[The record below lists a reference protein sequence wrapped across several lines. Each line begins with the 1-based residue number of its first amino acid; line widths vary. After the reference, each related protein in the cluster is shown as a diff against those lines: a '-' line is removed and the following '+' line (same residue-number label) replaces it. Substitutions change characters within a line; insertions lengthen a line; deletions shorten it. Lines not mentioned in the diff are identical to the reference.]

1 MADFNLGRIK
11 FKWKG
16 TWTTATAYVKDDVVF
31 HGGSAYVVK
40 INHSSTSFE
49 TDLSS
54 AKLELM
60 TEGVEYLGAWSPNTS
75 YKRNQLFN
83 YRGSVYRV
91 QTDYTSTSQF
101 VSTIASIELYVPGQ
115 RFQGAFADN
124 SYYEPGDVLTYGNSV
139 YICTTHANDQAILD
153 TNYFSLLVPGA
164 KFEGTYNNALA
175 YQYQDIVRYGG
186 FLYIAKGDSTGNLPT
201 NTTYWSVLVEGFLDR
216 GAFNIGTLYLPGDIV
231 AWGPKKYKVKSSVV
245 SVTGEKP
252 SNTTYWEIY
261 AYGNTYRGLYSGS
274 TQYYPGDIVLYGGRL
289 YETATNDPLGVDPT
303 YSATW
308 TTYLPG
314 LKWTGVYSSGTTYKV
329 DEVVE
334 YSGSSYVC
342 IQQSTN
348 NQPNLA
354 PLYWNL
360 VAQGSNDTIT
370 TTRGDLIVRGA
381 VGNQRLGVGPAGSYL
396 YSDGVDVK
404 WGAQAPEAT
413 FYVALT
419 GNDSNDGRTPATAWR
434 TIQHAATQ
442 TYNFYTTNGQPCS
455 ISVFSGQYQELC
467 PIKLGKYVV
476 LEGMGGLGSVWVL
489 PDTTSD
495 KGYGVAKSKDGSTN
509 NANSEVFQMNNGS
522 RMRNMVFRGFST
534 GAVLACLDPGT
545 GPNDSTVWITSQSPY
560 VQNCTNLSDNC
571 TGMKVDGG
579 LHNGGYKSMVA
590 NDWTQINSDGI
601 GIHVLNDGR
610 SELVSVFTY
619 YCNIGYLAES
629 GGKIRALVGNNSY
642 GEYGSVARGY
652 SQNEIPLKGNLQL
665 ESDTIDSIVTI
676 TNDVTVK
683 NSYKDD
689 DGNIWLAGFTNPNV
703 ASGIPGLTTNAS
715 YAWAA
720 GVTAS
725 GALIFQS
732 TLAGSGDENKPGYFN
747 DVIELDGAL
756 YFVGSVTDSGQK
768 GLFTK
773 LNKTGTVQFTKTV
786 AEYTE
791 FTSLTTDFSQIYI
804 AGNKVGGGA
813 GVLESSVA
821 GVRDWNSFLSYND
834 SSLATLSDPKI
845 VFAGQPT
852 SSTDTYTSAGDAN
865 AAGKLW
871 VACNDTTNDRVV
883 LIGITTSGSYYKSYH
898 YPNIRVNS
906 LSLDRGSGDGI
917 YFALAGYDLNGSTKN
932 AYIARITIAGVV
944 AWQLTD
950 VSATID
956 TEYHACYALGTSI
969 YVVGWKETSNGSGVN
984 VGLVRRIT
992 SNGSVTWGRT
1002 LADSGVSLGFRQV
1015 HLDGVNVIATGYGTG
1030 DDIVILNVQRDLTN
1044 GIGTVNSGTWTFAN
1058 YTTAPSSATITTRAI
1073 EGAYAYS
1080 SSATLNAATYTSN
1093 VTAVYTSASQAQ
1105 RAGFAGVGRGINFAI
1120 KGLLRK
1126 PKEGSVVHISGDN
1139 DTYFCVGVSN
1149 YTDPTRTSGNNPN
1162 SKILLAANKD
1172 FLKAEVIAYINATYP
1187 SLVYDQALCAR
1198 DVGLIVDALLDDLEY
1213 NSNASSIDAGY
1224 AYYNNSSS
1232 LYAITTQKTE
1242 TLAAITYLKT
1252 IVDDCLK
1259 NATPAVVRSAVPQY
1273 KNVSLVY
1280 EGASDTRCAS
1290 NLDEVYN
1297 IINLGVGAASEKL
1310 GLGAC
1315 EIALDP
1321 PIPSNKVPSDNQPMV
1336 FREAFSQVRMTGH
1349 DFLDVGTGGFADTN
1363 YPVIIQEDYQQAP
1376 DQERE
1381 VLAEN
1386 GGRVFY
1392 VTTDQDGNFRVGDYF
1407 KVEQA
1412 TGRATLSS
1420 EEFDL
1425 SGLNELQ
1432 LGSIKAG
1439 KQGATVN
1446 EFSTDPEM
1454 SDNSDTAVPT
1464 EKAVRGFVKGGFMG
1478 TDAIWVSTGTTA
1490 QRPVAPQEGMVR
1502 FNTTLNTLEFY
1513 DGATW
1518 SAGGGG
1524 GIIVSS
1530 VTPNI
1535 VDPGVNSTLTILGD
1549 KFTNPTTVSIGGV
1562 ALPSGSVT
1570 YVSANRLTVATG
1582 TSTLTSVSSGLV
1594 DLTLTGSN
1602 GQSVT
1607 YPEYIRINRTPTFTT
1622 SATLSNVQEGSA
1634 FSVTIATSDAD
1645 AHTKTYSLVSDPN
1658 SLFTANGGPFTLNTS
1673 TGAITGTTPLVASDS
1688 ARSFTLRITDQYG
1701 LYNDRTFTFTIL
1713 NNTAPTVASPTAGQN
1728 FGDYGTTTDN
1738 TYTTAVNITFTA
1750 SDSESNSIS
1759 YALAPSG
1766 DPAGL
1771 FSNGLSLNTST
1782 GAITGTIAHG
1792 WLNKAY
1798 TRTGSVTIRVTDDA
1812 SNSLYTDRQFNIAAR
1827 CTWRYRVLYSRG
1839 YMGGGYRNSDPWNN
1853 VNRTEHST
1861 DTSTNLGNIMTRKG
1875 SYSDGTFSDNTFF
1888 MFGLAD
1894 AYDGKDTFSWS
1905 MNMNT
1910 DASKSTFNMTVS
1922 RNDNAAIPY
1931 DTIRGYIAG
1940 GDGSTN
1946 YDRIDFATENM
1957 LTAISGA
1964 LGSDYLGGAWNDT
1977 KGYFWNGTQ
1986 YRMTFATETTTSIFT
2001 TRGTHSKG
2009 WASKYGHY
2017 YIGPANSSDKL
2028 LKISYSTEASVST
2041 LGNYPN
2047 EQTQGEHNTQIGQ
2060 DNVYSIGMWNGVS
2073 SQVNDS
2079 WKLALSNDTFTFGI
2093 NGHSTLQPKGH
2104 DGCSSGGCA
2113 TFG

>member
-49 TDLSS
+49 NDLTA

-60 TEGVEYLGAWSPNTS
+60 TEGVEYLGSWAPNTA

-83 YRGSVYRV
+83 YNGSVYRV
-91 QTDYTSTSQF
+91 QNDYTSTSQF
-101 VSTIASIELYVPGQ
+101 MSTNANIELYVAGQ
-115 RFQGAFADN
+115 KYVGAFADN
-124 SYYEPGDVLTYGNSV
+124 SYYEPGDVISYGNSA
-139 YICTTHANDQAILD
+139 YICVLHAHDQSILD
-153 TNYFSLLVPGA
+153 TNYFNLLVPGS
-164 KFEGTYNNALA
+164 KFEGTYNGATA

-186 FLYIAKGDSTGNLPT
+186 FLYISKGDTTGNLPT

-216 GAFNIGTLYLPGDIV
+216 GSFNIGTLYLPGDIV
-231 AWGPKKYKVKSSVV
+231 AWGPRKYKVKGSVA
-245 SVTGEKP
+245 SVTGQKP
-252 SNTTYWEIY
+252 SNTTFWEVY
-261 AYGNTYRGLYSGS
+261 AYGNEYRSTYAGG

-289 YETATNDPLGVDPT
+289 YETVTDPLGVDPT
-303 YSATW
+303 YTATW

-314 LKWTGVYSSGTTYKV
+314 LKWMGVYSSSATYKV

-334 YSGSSYVC
+334 YQGSSYVC
-342 IQQSTN
+342 TQQSTN
-348 NQPNLA
+348 NQPNISGA
-354 PLYWNL
+354 YWNL
-360 VAQGSNDTIT
+360 VAQGSNDTVT
-370 TTRGDLIVRGA
+370 TARGDLIVRGA
-381 VGNQRLGVGPAGSYL
+381 VANQRLPVGPAGSFL
-396 YSDGVDVK
+396 ISDGTDVK
-404 WGAQAPEAT
+404 WGMQAPEAT

-419 GNDSNDGRTPATAWR
+419 GDDTNDGRTPATAWR
-434 TIQHAATQ
+434 TIQHAASQ
-442 TYNFYTTNGQPCS
+442 TFNYFTTNANPCS
-455 ISVFSGQYQELC
+455 ISVFAGVYEELC
-467 PIKLGKYVV
+467 PIKLGKHVV
-476 LEGMGGLGSVWVL
+476 IEGMGGLGSVWVE
-489 PDTTSD
+489 PDSTND
-495 KGYGVAKSKDGSTN
+495 KGFGVGKSKDGSTN
-509 NANSEVFQMNNGS
+509 NANSEVFQMNNGT
-522 RMRNMVFRGFST
+522 RLRNIVFRNFST

-545 GPNDSTVWITSQSPY
+545 GPNDTSVWITSQSPY
-560 VQNCTNLSDNC
+560 VQNCTNLSANC
-571 TGMKVDGG
+571 TGMKVDGA

-610 SELVSVFTY
+610 TELVSVFTY
-619 YCNIGYLAES
+619 YCHIGYLAES

-665 ESDTIDSIVTI
+665 EADVIDSVVTI
-676 TNDVTVK
+676 TNDVTIN

-689 DGNIWLAGFTNPNV
+689 DGNIWLAGYTNPNL
-703 ASGIPGLTTNAS
+703 ASGIPGLTSGAS
-715 YAWAA
+715 YMFVA
-720 GVTAS
+720 GVTAA

-732 TLAGSGDENKPGYFN
+732 IIAGSGDENKPGYLN
-747 DVIELDGAL
+747 AILELDGAL
-756 YFVGSVTDSGQK
+756 YVVGSVTDSGQK
-768 GLFTK
+768 GFIAK
-773 LNKTGTVQFTKTV
+773 LNKTGTVQFEKTV
-786 AEYTE
+786 AEYTA
-791 FTSLTTDFSQIYI
+791 FTSLTTDFSQIYV
-804 AGNKVGGGA
+804 AGNKAGGGA
-813 GVLESSVA
+813 GVLETSVA
-821 GVRDWNSFLSYND
+821 GIIDWNSYISYND

-845 VFAGQPT
+845 VHASQPT
-852 SSTDTYTSAGDAN
+852 SSTETYASAGDAT

-883 LIGITTSGSYYKSYH
+883 LVGITTSGSYYKSYH
-898 YPNIRVNS
+898 YPNIRVNN
-906 LSLDRGSGDGI
+906 LYLDRGSGDGI

-932 AYIARITIAGVV
+932 AYLARITMAGNV
-944 AWQLTD
+944 AWQLVD
-950 VSATID
+950 NSATID
-956 TEYHACYALGTSI
+956 TEYFGVLAQGDSI
-969 YVVGWKETSNGSGVN
+969 YVSGWKETSNGSGVN
-984 VGLVRRIT
+984 VGLLRRIT

-1002 LADSGVSLGFRQV
+1002 LADAGTSVGFRQV
-1015 HLDGVNVIATGYGTG
+1015 HLDGVNVVATGYGTG

-1044 GIGTVNSGTWTFAN
+1044 GIGTVNSGTWTFSN
-1058 YTTAPSSATITTRAI
+1058 YTTAPSNTTITTKAV
-1073 EGAYAYS
+1073 EGAYVYA
-1080 SSATLNAATYTSN
+1080 SSATLNAVTYTSN
-1093 VTAVYTSASQAQ
+1093 ITAVYTAASQAT
-1105 RAGFAGVGRGINFAI
+1105 RAGFAGVGRGINFAV

-1149 YTDPTRTSGNNPN
+1149 FVDPTRTSGNNPN
-1162 SKILLAANKD
+1162 ARVLLTSNKE

-1187 SLVYDQALCAR
+1187 ALVYDQATCSR
-1198 DVGLIVDALLDDLEY
+1198 DVGLIVDALDDDLDY

-1224 AYYNNSSS
+1224 AYYNNSSGI
-1232 LYAITTQKTE
+1232 YAITTQKTE

-1252 IVDDCLK
+1252 IVDNVLK
-1259 NATPAVVRSAVPQY
+1259 NTTPATVRSAVPQY
-1273 KNVSLVY
+1273 KNVALVY
-1280 EGASDTRCAS
+1280 EGSSDTRCSS

-1297 IINLGVGAASEKL
+1297 IINLGVGAASEKV
-1310 GLGAC
+1310 GLGTC

-1321 PIPSNKVPSDNQPMV
+1321 PIPSNKVPNDNQPMV

-1363 YPVIIQEDYQQAP
+1363 YPVIIQEDYTQAP

-1454 SDNSDTAVPT
+1454 ADNSDTAVPT
-1464 EKAVRGFVKGGFMG
+1464 EKAVRGFIKGGFMG
-1478 TDAIWVSTGTTA
+1478 TDAIWVPSGTTA
-1490 QRPVAPQEGMVR
+1490 QRPVSPQEGMVR

-1513 DGATW
+1513 DGVTW

-1524 GIIVSS
+1524 GIIVAS
-1530 VTPNI
+1530 VSPNI
-1535 VDPGVNSTLTILGD
+1535 VDPSVSSTLTILGD
-1549 KFTNPTTVSIGGV
+1549 KFTNPTTVAIGGISI
-1562 ALPSGSVT
+1562 PSGSVT

-1582 TSTLTSVSSGLV
+1582 TSVLTALSSGLV

-1602 GQSVT
+1602 GQSAT

-1634 FSVTIATSDAD
+1634 FNVTINTTDTEG
-1645 AHTKTYSLVSDPN
+1645 HTKTYSLISDPN

-1673 TGAITGTTPLVASDS
+1673 TGQITGTTPLVASDS
-1688 ARSFTLRITDQYG
+1688 ARSFTLRITDQFG
-1701 LYNDRTFTFTIL
+1701 LFNDRTFTFTIL
-1713 NNTAPTVASPTAGQN
+1713 NNTAPTVTSPTAGQN
-1728 FGDYGTTTDN
+1728 FGDFGTTVDS
-1738 TYTTAVNITFTA
+1738 TYTTGVNIAFTA
-1750 SDSESNSIS
+1750 SDSEGNTLS
-1759 YALAPSG
+1759 YAVAPSG
-1766 DPAGL
+1766 DPAAL

-1782 GAITGTIAHG
+1782 GNITGTITHG

-1798 TRTGSVTIRVTDDA
+1798 TRTGSVTIRVTDNA
-1812 SNSLYTDRQFNIAAR
+1812 SNSLFTDRQFNVVAR

-1853 VNRTEHST
+1853 VNRTQHST
-1861 DTSTNLGNIMTRKG
+1861 DTSTNLGDIMARKG

-1888 MFGLAD
+1888 MFGLQD

-1910 DASKSTFNMTVS
+1910 DSGKATFNMSIS
-1922 RNDNAAIPY
+1922 RNDLAAVPY
-1931 DTIRGYIAG
+1931 DTVRGYITG
-1940 GDGSTN
+1940 GDSN
-1946 YDRIDFATENM
+1946 SAYDRIDFATENM
-1957 LTAISGA
+1957 LGTIAGG
-1964 LGSDYLGGAWNDT
+1964 LGSDYVGGAWNDT
-1977 KGYFWNGTQ
+1977 KGFFWNGTQ
-1986 YRMTFATETTTSIFT
+1986 IRLTFATESSTSIFS

-2017 YIGPANSSDKL
+2017 YIGPANSADNLAKV
-2028 LKISYSTEASVST
+2028 SYSTESVVST

-2047 EQTQGEHNTQIGQ
+2047 TQTQGEHNTQLGQ
-2060 DNVYSIGMWNGVS
+2060 DNVYSIGMWNS
-2073 SQVNDS
+2073 ANSQVNDS
-2079 WKLALSNDTFTFGI
+2079 WKLALSNDTYSFGV
-2093 NGHSTLQPKGH
+2093 NGHATLQPKGR

-2113 TFG
+2113 SFG